1 MRRSSLA
8 AHIFLFG
15 RSLHPRIPRGARI
28 IARPLAASCVL
39 TFRAALCFFCG
50 RLLYTRSIGEFYC
63 FAPCSGREENS
74 SHAAAGSSAAV
85 HSRMQ

>member
-1 MRRSSLA
+1 MRRSFLA
-8 AHIFLFG
+8 AHIF
-15 RSLHPRIPRGARI
+15 SVWKVW
-28 IARPLAASCVL
+28 ARPLAASCVL

-50 RLLYTRSIGEFYC
+50 RSLRPRIPHGARIIGELYC
-63 FAPCSGREENS
+63 SAPCSGREESS

>member
-1 MRRSSLA
+1 MFGMSS
-8 AHIFLFG
+8 
-15 RSLHPRIPRGARI
+15 RPRIPHGARI

-50 RLLYTRSIGEFYC
+50 RSLRPRIPRGARIIGELYC
-63 FAPCSGREENS
+63 SAPCSGREENS